1 MLNHKA
7 EQKAKAEARAKAVEA
22 KKEMYRQLFNSDAG
36 KSVLKDLIFI
46 TQYGEDIFSASPD
59 ERTNAY
65 NQGRQSILIHI
76 KKILED

>member
-22 KKEMYRQLFNSDAG
+22 KKEMYRQLFNTDIG
-36 KSVLKDLIFI
+36 KQVLKDLIFI